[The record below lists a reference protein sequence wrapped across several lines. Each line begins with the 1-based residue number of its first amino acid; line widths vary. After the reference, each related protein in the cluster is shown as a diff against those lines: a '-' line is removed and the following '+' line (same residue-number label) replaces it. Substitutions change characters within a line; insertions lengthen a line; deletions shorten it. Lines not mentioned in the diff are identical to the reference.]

1 MPGCICHR
9 SQNRPGERRVAL
21 LLNPGKEVIRNGREI
36 ETGLLGTI
44 GIAYQI
50 GRAVLLG
57 HQFVAE
63 LDHRCFP
70 SVVAMRLPLRPPTR
84 ITRTGSAQKGK
95 MRTHRQRRLDR

>member
-1 MPGCICHR
+1 M
-9 SQNRPGERRVAL
+9 AL
-21 LLNPGKEVIRNGREI
+21 LLNPGKEVIRNGGEI

-70 SVVAMRLPLRPPTR
+70 SIVVVAMRLPLRPPTR
-84 ITRTGSAQKGK
+84 IAY
-95 MRTHRQRRLDR
+95 RLRSKR